1 MHDIQFNKLPNPLP
15 LLKLGA
21 GDKVV
26 FKTYVNQHG
35 TQCLATEKLED
46 LRYHVSGCQKKG
58 NVHRIQIHFSSG
70 NVEHQCTCPDEQ
82 LGWLNAYVGA
92 FALSY
97 EGVANPQVESWI
109 LNLQVADIIGS
120 SAWILQHISSPNFVL
135 RNIAQRAHKY
145 LLALED
151 SCTESKKKS
160 KR

>member
-1 MHDIQFNKLPNPLP
+1 MHDSQFNRLPNPLP

-26 FKTYVNQHG
+26 FKTYRDTHG
-35 TQCLATEKLED
+35 LQCLTTENPGD
-46 LRYHVSGCQKKG
+46 LKYFVSGCSKKG

-82 LGWLNAYVGA
+82 QGWLNAYVGA

-97 EGVANPQVESWI
+97 EGVANPQVEPWI
-109 LNLQVADIIGS
+109 INVEIEDPIGS
-120 SAWILQHISSPNFVL
+120 SAWILQHISSSNFVL
-135 RNIAQRAHKY
+135 RSIALRAHKY
-145 LLALED
+145 LLTLED